1 MAAGKDAG
9 RMADAALHSMGRC
22 MGMSPRSGAKRG
34 VSTPGGDPQAAQT
47 PSRHEQPPKEP
58 ASDAASSRELDTAA
72 GVPLPGRPLLQ
83 QTCLCTSL
91 CVQPLKV

>member
-22 MGMSPRSGAKRG
+22 MGLSPRSGAERG
-34 VSTPGGDPQAAQT
+34 VSTPGAATQAPQAL
-47 PSRHEQPPKEP
+47 PSRHEQTPKKP

-72 GVPLPGRPLLQ
+72 GVPLPGLSLLQ
-83 QTCLCTSL
+83 QTCGAVLYACS
-91 CVQPLKV
+91 P